1 MSVTRRELA
10 LSAVSAVSAVSVLG
24 SGLLAGCG
32 TLPAT
37 ESALADRLGRI
48 APALRNEVERGIFP
62 GAVSL
67 VAHRGQTV
75 HHEAVGFLD
84 AAKTR
89 PMPRDAIF
97 RLAWMTK
104 PIVSVATMMLVEQ
117 GRLKI
122 NDSIFTWLPELKDL
136 KVETAPVTCRWCAP
150 SPCKTC

>member
-10 LSAVSAVSAVSVLG
+10 LSALG

-37 ESALADRLGRI
+37 ESAMAADRLGRI

-84 AAKTR
+84 AAKTQ

-97 RLAWMTK
+97 RLASMTK
-104 PIVSVATMMLVEQ
+104 PIVSVATLMLVEQ

-136 KVETAPVTCRWCAP
+136 NIVLVFM
-150 SPCKTC
+150 